1 MREFKLRLPRLDE
14 VKGENRLSV
23 IKTRGAKA
31 NPTEFANRMGCK
43 WDYYIKDN
51 IKEGKRGKKVYYR
64 TKELICGN
72 YYLEKQDIDEKILKS
87 IGSGSERWEKEEF
100 DEQIAD
106 KKKVISIGRSFLNQ
120 SIADDELSIIDGY
133 GRKTYRDIGVRLVMQ
148 MDEKDFIPTNEE
160 HLQRA
165 EDGVLE
171 VELGYLPKR
180 IVKDGKEYYKR
191 VFITY
196 EYKKQINN
204 IIDNINYRYNLEE
217 YLDISDTI
225 FGFNFEYYVDNILS
239 HIKLAIDRCYE
250 NELDKDIDMIFSEFA
265 NVDLKNKEEIETQLN
280 CIYWEKAEE
289 FLDDLIYE
297 VRKKVKTQAKIQE
310 LYEIGGI
317 NYDDIYE
324 YWYEP
329 YEDIDEEEREEY
341 KSDAELIR
349 EMFEKK

>member
-180 IVKDGKEYYKR
+180 IVKDGKEYDKLKKADKDKLDETFVDLAKEYSDDGTYNTGGLIENFMSSTVVSEFWDASNKLKDGEYTKTPVKTTYGYHIILRKSKSDKPSLEDSKDEIKEAIVAKKMENQEDRLNAMNELRKDYKLS
-191 VFITY
+191 IKDSDM
-196 EYKKQINN
+196 EKS
-204 IIDNINYRYNLEE
+204 YND
-217 YLDISDTI
+217 YLDS
-225 FGFNFEYYVDNILS
+225 
-239 HIKLAIDRCYE
+239 
-250 NELDKDIDMIFSEFA
+250 
-265 NVDLKNKEEIETQLN
+265 LKEST
-280 CIYWEKAEE
+280 
-289 FLDDLIYE
+289 
-297 VRKKVKTQAKIQE
+297 KKSSS
-310 LYEIGGI
+310 
-317 NYDDIYE
+317 N
-324 YWYEP
+324 
-329 YEDIDEEEREEY
+329 
-341 KSDAELIR
+341 
-349 EMFEKK
+349 